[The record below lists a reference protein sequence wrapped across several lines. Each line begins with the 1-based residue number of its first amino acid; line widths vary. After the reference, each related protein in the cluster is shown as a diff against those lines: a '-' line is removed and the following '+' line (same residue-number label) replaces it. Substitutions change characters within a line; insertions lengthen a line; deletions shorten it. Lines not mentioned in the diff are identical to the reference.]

1 MAEAAGPPP
10 ASDEADAGGARD
22 ATARGS
28 GDGADSSPRRRLSR
42 TSSDGAE
49 PSSRR
54 RFSGT
59 SSDGGDGSL
68 DSPSAQLSPLSTQ
81 GDDVLQVQRF
91 FRLYRAGALSVSRVR
106 KPRALAKGGSLSS
119 LLEERGDAELGAEA
133 AFYEANGFMRPL
145 RPTDMET
152 RLGVQK
158 RSRLPE
164 IALDA
169 PALKRCARLAV
180 IAFGAP
186 DSTALVNIV
195 GDRAVTTGAS
205 DEERRPSADTAVASH
220 ATASYDLHG
229 YVSDPAGYDANLCAH
244 TSESEEPVFI
254 DDLRDDWRFANTQ
267 KVRTGSCNAYY
278 GVPIFLRVGVLGSEP
293 RGLGGHGSASMP
305 DFVRRSSDET
315 TQSAGSTASPSP
327 PPQRVQIGS
336 LCIASSRPQPG
347 REIPAAVERRMRA
360 LGDLIGSIIE
370 GLVAQVTLV
379 RDIAVRHSLDQLI
392 ASVGQVTEQHT
403 TRPVAGTVMTRTPQ
417 QTPEHERSAPPFG
430 AARSNSVSSTRT
442 STSSTARSRPVTPRQ
457 ATLAATYSANV
468 DAGAEAQAVAALT
481 FSEAADM
488 LRTQLG
494 VSFVVVLDLRDT
506 LPEALPDGGYE
517 NRVLGASVEPKRD
530 DDVRAALASANVGPL
545 LREATGLTKHSDH
558 LVSLSDGG
566 ASARAQSVWRD
577 LAALLDLVVTDAQG
591 ALQFV
596 MLVGSFE
603 PRMRFGPSELSIA
616 RVVGTVLLSRL
627 SVSRLLDSSAAG
639 AAFVSQASHDLR
651 SPCVGP
657 HLRPSLSRQTLR
669 TADAARAA
677 PGRGTADRAE
687 SVARDA

>member
-59 SSDGGDGSL
+59 SSDGGDG

-158 RSRLPE
+158 RLRLPE

-205 DEERRPSADTAVASH
+205 DE
-220 ATASYDLHG
+220 
-229 YVSDPAGYDANLCAH
+229 
-244 TSESEEPVFI
+244 
-254 DDLRDDWRFANTQ
+254 
-267 KVRTGSCNAYY
+267 
-278 GVPIFLRVGVLGSEP
+278 
-293 RGLGGHGSASMP
+293 
-305 DFVRRSSDET
+305 
-315 TQSAGSTASPSP
+315 
-327 PPQRVQIGS
+327 QR
-336 LCIASSRPQPG
+336 
-347 REIPAAVERRMRA
+347 
-360 LGDLIGSIIE
+360 
-370 GLVAQVTLV
+370 
-379 RDIAVRHSLDQLI
+379 
-392 ASVGQVTEQHT
+392 
-403 TRPVAGTVMTRTPQ
+403 
-417 QTPEHERSAPPFG
+417 
-430 AARSNSVSSTRT
+430 
-442 STSSTARSRPVTPRQ
+442 
-457 ATLAATYSANV
+457 
-468 DAGAEAQAVAALT
+468 
-481 FSEAADM
+481 
-488 LRTQLG
+488 
-494 VSFVVVLDLRDT
+494 
-506 LPEALPDGGYE
+506 
-517 NRVLGASVEPKRD
+517 
-530 DDVRAALASANVGPL
+530 
-545 LREATGLTKHSDH
+545 
-558 LVSLSDGG
+558 
-566 ASARAQSVWRD
+566 
-577 LAALLDLVVTDAQG
+577 
-591 ALQFV
+591 
-596 MLVGSFE
+596 
-603 PRMRFGPSELSIA
+603 GPS
-616 RVVGTVLLSRL
+616 G
-627 SVSRLLDSSAAG
+627 
-639 AAFVSQASHDLR
+639 
-651 SPCVGP
+651 
-657 HLRPSLSRQTLR
+657 
-669 TADAARAA
+669 
-677 PGRGTADRAE
+677 
-687 SVARDA
+687 